1 MNSNN
6 QIPTLTRQFRANN
19 LENETIAQ
27 QIPETTVYA
36 TTIGEEGIPNEA
48 IPTIATRLPPIARIN
63 RPNPESETE
72 TNIPTAVAEQ
82 IPRYVTR
89 AYREL
94 QNRNT
99 RSFSGLIR
107 GADGA
112 ATYNL
117 LRGGR
122 VEVVT
127 QRGNVDT
134 SRGINNTT
142 NESRIYI
149 VDVDAYNQWRQ
160 RQRPTTPEQPMGRGF
175 FNRFIRR

>member
-27 QIPETTVYA
+27 QVPETTVYA
-36 TTIGEEGIPNEA
+36 RAIGEEGIPNEA
-48 IPTIATRLPPIARIN
+48 IPTTVSRLPPIARLN
-63 RPNPESETE
+63 RPVDEPEP
-72 TNIPTAVAEQ
+72 NIPTAVAEQ

-142 NESRIYI
+142 NESRIYV

-160 RQRPTTPEQPMGRGF
+160 RQRPTTPERPMGRGF